1 MIRFSLYDDIPAMT
15 ALWQEAFG
23 DDERF
28 INAFFK
34 GFYTPQNVPVFVI
47 DGEIAAMLFLLGGEM
62 SIGGKRYPAYYLY
75 AASTKKS
82 HRGKGLMTEL
92 LDFSARTAADRGQ
105 AFICLKPGEKEL
117 FELREA
123 AFGSC
128 DRFIWDK
135 NSVNKAV
142 KLSTC
147 GGDKLF
153 RCCKGYSLYSIHDR
167 VCTVKE
173 FAFSCDFTAEFASYI
188 FSNTDCE
195 SINFSL
201 PCSAPCAFDAVYEC
215 SGEALP
221 LTIEAADAIINVDN
235 AYLGL
240 TLD

>member
-1 MIRFSLYDDIPAMT
+1 MFTVHRSETDI
-15 ALWQEAFG
+15 L
-23 DDERF
+23 
-28 INAFFK
+28 K
-34 GFYTPQNVPVFVI
+34 
-47 DGEIAAMLFLLGGEM
+47 
-62 SIGGKRYPAYYLY
+62 
-75 AASTKKS
+75 
-82 HRGKGLMTEL
+82 
-92 LDFSARTAADRGQ
+92 DFNDKDAV
-105 AFICLKPGEKEL
+105 LEL

-147 GGDKLF
+147 CGDKLLQ
-153 RCCKGYSLYSIHDR
+153 CCKGYSLYSVNGH

-201 PCSAPCAFDAVYEC
+201 PCSAPCAFDAAYEC